1 MQLTAFVRSLLMGES
16 MSKHLVFIYG
26 SLRRGSH
33 REMSIVFPD
42 ARFIAEA
49 TVHGSLY
56 DLGPYP
62 GLILDGSNSI
72 VTGEAYEVDDQLL
85 EELDDFEESS
95 NYHRK
100 PVEISFAAE
109 TRTGWTYEPNPEFY
123 PLVIP
128 IASGDWIAYSQKK
141 KDPGQ

>member
-1 MQLTAFVRSLLMGES
+1 MG
-16 MSKHLVFIYG
+16 KHLVFIYG
-26 SLRRGSH
+26 SLRRGSD
-33 REMSIVFPD
+33 RAMSITFPD

-56 DLGPYP
+56 DFGPYP
-62 GLILDGSNSI
+62 GLIIDGSNSI

-85 EELDDFEESS
+85 KELDDFEMSS

-100 PVEISFAAE
+100 PVEICFAAE

-123 PLVIP
+123 SLVTP
-128 IASGDWIAYSQKK
+128 IASGDWIEHCQTK
-141 KDPGQ
+141 KDPEQ